1 MIEIFIGTMWAYMLF
16 WLLLGPEM
24 TQEEREEQRAKALE
38 YERERMSGR
47 SSKEIG
53 ARRTERE
60 MGGSG
65 VVEESKGEGAVE
77 YIEDKEKGDV

>member
-1 MIEIFIGTMWAYMLF
+1 MGAVWAYMLF
-16 WLLLGPEM
+16 WLLLGPEV
-24 TQEEREEQRAKALE
+24 TQEEREEQRVEAQE

-53 ARRTERE
+53 ARRAERE

-77 YIEDKEKGDV
+77 

>member
-1 MIEIFIGTMWAYMLF
+1 
-16 WLLLGPEM
+16 M

-77 YIEDKEKGDV
+77 YIEDKEKGNV